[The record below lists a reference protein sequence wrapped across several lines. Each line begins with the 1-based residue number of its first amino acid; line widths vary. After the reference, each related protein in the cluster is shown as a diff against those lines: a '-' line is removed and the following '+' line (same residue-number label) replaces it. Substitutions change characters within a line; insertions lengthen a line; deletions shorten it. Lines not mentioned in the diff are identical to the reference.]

1 MTLSETLPPDAE
13 TALSAAL
20 LAGLRAD
27 TRLQALLGSPPRLFD
42 GETEAPAYPF
52 ALLERHEVT
61 PSDASGVAGL
71 EHRLT
76 LSVRTRES
84 GRAGAM
90 AALGDLRAAVETLDL
105 HLSGQ
110 RVVLLHVVYADVLR
124 TQDLRAFRGLLRVR
138 AVTEA
143 VAEAEA

>member
-13 TALSAAL
+13 AAFATAL
-20 LAGLRAD
+20 LAGLRD
-27 TRLQALLGSPPRLFD
+27 DPDLRALLGTPPRLFD

-52 ALLERHEVT
+52 ALLERHEAT
-61 PSDASGVAGL
+61 PADASRVAAT

-76 LSVRTRES
+76 LSVRTREA

-90 AALGDLRAAVETLDL
+90 AALGVLRRAVDGLDLRLQ
-105 HLSGQ
+105 GQ

-143 VAEAEA
+143 VAEAET